1 MSMMPDLPDKPLKI
15 LIIDDEPVWCE
26 SIGMCAE
33 LLGYM
38 WESASSFE
46 KAKIALKEAEEEGTP
61 FSVATIDMAF
71 EVGKRGTETPLG
83 KGILQYIKSKHPYI
97 ACIMVSGSPEVAHQV
112 LDLRDDYELDSFISK
127 DRFDLDTFGEEIA
140 KAIKRVRPL
149 GNEEMAKEIIPA
161 GMAKIVKSLQ
171 RQLDAHCSNLDN
183 LEEQRATFAKGEEP
197 LRLLNQIDHEKKE
210 IERLQAELRKFKEAP
225 DHTDST

>member
-1 MSMMPDLPDKPLKI
+1 MTANPAEKPLKI
-15 LIIDDEPVWCE
+15 LIIDDEPDWCE
-26 SIGMCAE
+26 SIGICAE

-46 KAKIALKEAEEEGTP
+46 KAKTALKEAEEEGTP

-83 KGILQYIKSKHPYI
+83 KGILQYIKSKHPYV
-97 ACIMVSGSPEVAHQV
+97 ACIMVSGSPEVAHQI

-127 DRFDLDTFGEEIA
+127 DRFDLDTFGKEIA

-149 GNEEMAKEIIPA
+149 GNEEAVKETTLKDIA
-161 GMAKIVKSLQ
+161 RIVESLQ
-171 RQLDAHCSNLDN
+171 RQLDTHRSNLN
-183 LEEQRATFAKGEEP
+183 KLEEKKAVYAKGEEP
-197 LRLLNQIDHEKKE
+197 LHLLSQIDYEKEE
-210 IERLQAELRKFKEAP
+210 IARLEAEFRRFEKGSDQA
-225 DHTDST
+225 DSN